1 LPVDERQLLKAHK
14 ISLNNR
20 ISGAM
25 TGVREVIS
33 FDGGEI
39 ILDTEQGIMII
50 KGEDLHVTRLTLDKG
65 EVEINGRIDGI
76 LYTENDEKKK
86 ERGSFLTKLFQ

>member
-1 LPVDERQLLKAHK
+1 MDERQLLKAHK

>member
-1 LPVDERQLLKAHK
+1 MDERQLLKAHK

-20 ISGAM
+20 ISGYM

-39 ILDTEQGIMII
+39 VLDTEQGIMIV

-65 EVEINGRIDGI
+65 EVEINGHIDGI
-76 LYTENDEKKK
+76 LYTENQEKKR
-86 ERGSFLTKLFQ
+86 ERGSFLAKLFQ

>member
-1 LPVDERQLLKAHK
+1 MDERQLIKAHK

-20 ISGAM
+20 LSGAM

-39 ILDTEQGIMII
+39 ILDTEQGIMIV
-50 KGEDLHVTRLTLDKG
+50 KGEDLHVTRLSLDKG

-76 LYTENDEKKK
+76 LYTESDDKK
-86 ERGSFLTKLFQ
+86 RDRAGFLARLFQ

>member
-1 LPVDERQLLKAHK
+1 MDERQLIKAHK

-20 ISGAM
+20 LSGSM

-39 ILDTEQGIMII
+39 ILDTEQGIMIV
-50 KGEDLHVTRLTLDKG
+50 KGDDLHVTRLSLDKG

-76 LYTENDEKKK
+76 MYTENDDKKK
-86 ERGSFLTKLFQ
+86 ERGIFIAKLFQ

>member
-1 LPVDERQLLKAHK
+1 MDERQLIKAHK

-20 ISGAM
+20 LSGSM

-33 FDGGEI
+33 FDGGEV
-39 ILDTEQGIMII
+39 ILDTEQGVMIV

-76 LYTENDEKKK
+76 LYTENEDKKR
-86 ERGSFLTKLFQ
+86 ERGSFLAKLFQ

>member
-1 LPVDERQLLKAHK
+1 MDERQLIKAHK

-20 ISGAM
+20 LAGSM

-65 EVEINGRIDGI
+65 EVEISGRIDGI
-76 LYTENDEKKK
+76 LYTENEDKKK
-86 ERGSFLTKLFQ
+86 EKGSFLAKLFQ

>member
-1 LPVDERQLLKAHK
+1 MDERQLIKAHK

-20 ISGAM
+20 LSGSM
-25 TGVREVIS
+25 TGIREVIS
-33 FDGGEI
+33 FDGGEV
-39 ILDTEQGIMII
+39 ILDTEQGVMIV

-76 LYTENDEKKK
+76 LYTENEDKKR
-86 ERGSFLTKLFQ
+86 ERGSFLAKLFQ

>member
-1 LPVDERQLLKAHK
+1 MDERQLLKAHK

-20 ISGAM
+20 LAGSM
-25 TGVREVIS
+25 TGVKEVIS

-76 LYTENDEKKK
+76 MYTESDDKKRD
-86 ERGSFLTKLFQ
+86 RGSFLAKLFQ

>member
-1 LPVDERQLLKAHK
+1 MDERQLIKAHK

-20 ISGAM
+20 LSGSM

-39 ILDTEQGIMII
+39 ILDTEQGIMIV
-50 KGEDLHVTRLTLDKG
+50 KGDDLHVTRLSLDKG

-76 LYTENDEKKK
+76 MYTENDDKKK
-86 ERGSFLTKLFQ
+86 DRGSFIAKLFQ

>member
-1 LPVDERQLLKAHK
+1 MDERQLIKAHK

-20 ISGAM
+20 LSGSM

-33 FDGGEI
+33 FDGSEI
-39 ILDTEQGIMII
+39 ILDTEQGILIV

-65 EVEINGRIDGI
+65 EVEVSGRIDGI
-76 LYTENDEKKK
+76 LYAENEDKKR
-86 ERGSFLTKLFQ
+86 ERGSFLAKLFQ

>member
-1 LPVDERQLLKAHK
+1 MEERQLIKAHK

-20 ISGAM
+20 LTGAV

-33 FDGGEI
+33 FDAAEI

-50 KGEDLHVTRLTLDKG
+50 KGDDLHVTRLTVDKG
-65 EVEINGRIDGI
+65 EVEINGRVDGVI
-76 LYTENDEKKK
+76 YTDEGDKK
-86 ERGSFLTKLFQ
+86 RGREGFLARLFQ

>member
-1 LPVDERQLLKAHK
+1 MDERQLIKAHK

-20 ISGAM
+20 ISGSM
-25 TGVREVIS
+25 TGVREVLS

-39 ILDTEQGIMII
+39 VLDTEQGIVIV

-65 EVEINGRIDGI
+65 EVELNGRIDGI
-76 LYTENDEKKK
+76 MYTENEDKKRSR
-86 ERGSFLTKLFQ
+86 ENFFAKLFQ

>member
-1 LPVDERQLLKAHK
+1 MSLDERQLIKAHK
-14 ISLNNR
+14 ISIINR
-20 ISGAM
+20 ISGSM

-33 FDGGEI
+33 FDGGEV

-50 KGEDLHVTRLTLDKG
+50 KGEDLHVTRLSLDKG

-76 LYTENDEKKK
+76 LYTESEDKKREK
-86 ERGSFLTKLFQ
+86 GSFLAKLFQ

>member
-1 LPVDERQLLKAHK
+1 MDERQLIKAHK

-20 ISGAM
+20 LSGSM

-39 ILDTEQGIMII
+39 ILDTEQGIMIV

-65 EVEINGRIDGI
+65 EVEINGRIDGV
-76 LYTENDEKKK
+76 LYTENEDKKRD
-86 ERGSFLTKLFQ
+86 RGSFLAKLFQ

>member
-1 LPVDERQLLKAHK
+1 MDERQLIKAHK

-20 ISGAM
+20 LAGSM

-39 ILDTEQGIMII
+39 ILDTEQGIMIV

-65 EVEINGRIDGI
+65 EVEISGRIDGI
-76 LYTENDEKKK
+76 LYTENDDKKREK
-86 ERGSFLTKLFQ
+86 GSFLAKLFQ

>member
-1 LPVDERQLLKAHK
+1 MDERQLLKAHK

-20 ISGAM
+20 LAGSM

-76 LYTENDEKKK
+76 MYTESDDKKRD
-86 ERGSFLTKLFQ
+86 RGSFLAKLFQ

>member
-1 LPVDERQLLKAHK
+1 MDERQLIKAHK

-20 ISGAM
+20 LAGSM

-39 ILDTEQGIMII
+39 ILDTEQGIMIV

-65 EVEINGRIDGI
+65 EVEISGRIDGI
-76 LYTENDEKKK
+76 LYTENEDKKREK
-86 ERGSFLTKLFQ
+86 GSFLAKLFQ

>member
-1 LPVDERQLLKAHK
+1 MDERQLIKAHK

-20 ISGAM
+20 LAGSM

-39 ILDTEQGIMII
+39 ILDTEQGIMIV

-65 EVEINGRIDGI
+65 EVEISGRIDGI
-76 LYTENDEKKK
+76 LYTENEDKKK
-86 ERGSFLTKLFQ
+86 EKGSFLARLFQ

>member
-1 LPVDERQLLKAHK
+1 VDERQLLKAHK

>member
-1 LPVDERQLLKAHK
+1 MDERQLLKAHK

-20 ISGAM
+20 LAGSM

-76 LYTENDEKKK
+76 MYTESDDKKRDK
-86 ERGSFLTKLFQ
+86 GSFLAKLFQ

>member
-1 LPVDERQLLKAHK
+1 MDERQLIKAHK

-20 ISGAM
+20 LAGSM

-39 ILDTEQGIMII
+39 ILDTEQGIMIV

-76 LYTENDEKKK
+76 MYTESDDKKRD
-86 ERGSFLTKLFQ
+86 RGSFLAKLFQ

>member
-1 LPVDERQLLKAHK
+1 MDERQLIKAHK

-20 ISGAM
+20 LSGSM

-39 ILDTEQGIMII
+39 ILDTEQGIMIV
-50 KGEDLHVTRLTLDKG
+50 KGDDLHVTRLSLDKG

-76 LYTENDEKKK
+76 MYTENDDKKK
-86 ERGSFLTKLFQ
+86 ERGSCK

>member
-1 LPVDERQLLKAHK
+1 MDERQLIKAHK

-20 ISGAM
+20 LAGSM

-39 ILDTEQGIMII
+39 ILDTEQGIMIV

-65 EVEINGRIDGI
+65 EVEISGRIDGI
-76 LYTENDEKKK
+76 LYTENEDKKK
-86 ERGSFLTKLFQ
+86 EKGSFLAKLFQ

>member
-1 LPVDERQLLKAHK
+1 MDERQLIKAHK

-20 ISGAM
+20 LAGSM

-76 LYTENDEKKK
+76 MYTESDDKKRDK
-86 ERGSFLTKLFQ
+86 GSFLAKLFQ

>member
-1 LPVDERQLLKAHK
+1 MDERQLIKAHK

-20 ISGAM
+20 LSGTM

-39 ILDTEQGIMII
+39 ILDTEQGIMIV
-50 KGEDLHVTRLTLDKG
+50 KGEELHVTRLTLDKG

-76 LYTENDEKKK
+76 LYTENEDKKRD
-86 ERGSFLTKLFQ
+86 RGSFLAKLFQ